1 MTIRRSVLHP
11 ALLLAMLWLPTQGYA
26 QDNRS
31 LEALETQVVEIFS
44 QTCTQAGCH
53 VGPVPQQEMDLTPEH
68 FYQSIVDEPSK
79 GKPDLKRVDPGHP
92 ESSYLIHKIEGRPGI
107 EGVQMPL
114 VGDKLSENQVE
125 TIKAWIRKLT
135 EVDESRKAE
144 QVPEDAYPFLGW
156 KVVNLPTNRTVD
168 KGNFLFLIGHRFNP
182 PLSDGY
188 EALFGLDGSG
198 IILLNLGYAVT
209 DNLFVNLGRSNAD
222 DDVELNVKLRL
233 ARQGDWPVSAGV
245 QGTVNWLSEKPP
257 GEARLRGEALAFTTQ
272 VMLTRALSDHG
283 GIAVVPGILLNPAS
297 GVDGEDPLITLGVGG
312 RWRFTRTMA
321 LVGEWVPIVSGYV
334 RTRTFGNE
342 NRFDSW
348 AGGLEIAT
356 AGHVFQIVLGN
367 SVGIATDQ
375 YLRGGDLDLAEGDM
389 RLGFNIFRVLTF

>member
-1 MTIRRSVLHP
+1 
-11 ALLLAMLWLPTQGYA
+11 MLCFPRQGFA
-26 QDNRS
+26 QDDRT
-31 LEALETQVVEIFS
+31 LEALEAQVVEIFS
-44 QTCTQAGCH
+44 TTCTQAGCH

-79 GKPDLKRVDPGHP
+79 EKPDLKRVNPGDP
-92 ESSYLIHKIEGRPGI
+92 ENSYLIHKIEGRSDI

-114 VGDKLSENQVE
+114 VGDKLSEEQVN
-125 TIKAWIRKLT
+125 TIKAWIHKLS
-135 EVDESRKAE
+135 EVDESRKTE
-144 QVPEDAYPFLGW
+144 QVPEEPYPFLGW

-168 KGNFLFLIGHRFNP
+168 QGNFLFLIGHRFNP

-188 EALFGLDGSG
+188 DALFGLDGSG

-209 DNLFVNLGRSNAD
+209 DNLFVNLGRSNAA

-233 ARQGDWPVSAGV
+233 AQQGDWPVSAGV

-257 GEARLRGEALAFTTQ
+257 GEPRLRGEALAFTTQ
-272 VMLTRALSDHG
+272 VMLTRALSDRA
-283 GIAVVPGILLNPAS
+283 GIALVPGILLHPAP
-297 GVDGEDPLITLGVGG
+297 GMDGENPLITLGVGG
-312 RWRFTRTMA
+312 RWRFTRTLA
-321 LVGEWVPIVSGYV
+321 VVGEWVPILSGYI